1 MSNKKLQ
8 FLYGCMNCGKSA
20 QLQLKAHN
28 FEERKVPFLIIKS
41 TIDTRDG
48 SNVVHS
54 RPLGDKECITVKPS
68 ENLFKIVSTELTNR
82 GKLKYVLV
90 DEAQFLTAKQVD
102 QLSDVVDFLD
112 IDVICYGLRSD
123 FKTHLFTGSKRLFEI
138 ADTFKEIEST
148 CECGDKN
155 MFNARVDTNG
165 NVITKGKQ
173 IEVGGEDKYLAMCR
187 KCYKEK
193 TKNKLNNFK

>member
-1 MSNKKLQ
+1 MSNKKLT
-8 FLYGCMNCGKSA
+8 FHYGTMNSGKSA

-28 FEERKVPFLIIKS
+28 FEERKVPFIIIKS

-48 SNVVHS
+48 NNVVHS

-138 ADTFKEIEST
+138 ADNFKEIEST
-148 CECGDKN
+148 CECGEKN
-155 MFNARVDTNG
+155 MFNARVDANG
-165 NVITKGKQ
+165 NVVTKGKQ

-193 TKNKLNNFK
+193 TKNK

>member
-1 MSNKKLQ
+1 MSNKRLQ

-28 FEERKVPFLIIKS
+28 FEERKIPYIIIKS

-48 SNVVHS
+48 NAVVHS
-54 RPLGDKECITVKPS
+54 RPLGDKACISVKPT
-68 ENLFKIVSTELTNR
+68 ENLFKKVSKELTER

-90 DEAQFLTAKQVD
+90 DEAQFLTEKQVD
-102 QLSDVVDFLD
+102 QLSDVVDYLD
-112 IDVICYGLRSD
+112 IDVICYGLKSD
-123 FKTHLFTGSKRLFEI
+123 FKTKLFPGSKRLFEI

-148 CECGDKN
+148 CSCGEKN
-155 MFNARVDTNG
+155 MFNARVDKDG
-165 NVITKGKQ
+165 NVVTKGKQ
-173 IEVGGEDKYLAMCR
+173 VEVGGEDRYVAMCR

-193 TKNKLNNFK
+193 TK